1 MGCASILVIRGP
13 LNTMENLQI
22 QRANT
27 NLENDMKRKKGHIG
41 MGMEILAQE
50 ISRLARQLVY
60 LTSFRALSRHS
71 VRLGLQYCI
80 MSFREREN
88 SNWFSP
94 PASVLLFDHRFSI
107 V

>member
-1 MGCASILVIRGP
+1 
-13 LNTMENLQI
+13 MEHLQI
-22 QRANT
+22 PRANT
-27 NLENDMKRKKGHIG
+27 KLENDMKGEKKGHIG
-41 MGMEILAQE
+41 MEMEILAKE
-50 ISRLARQLVY
+50 ISRLAQQLGY
-60 LTSFRALSRHS
+60 LTLFRVLSRHS